1 MEIRLEWLKA
11 FRAIMHTGTA
21 TGATAIVFR
30 TQPQVSRMIAGLES
44 SLGFQLFI
52 REGRRLIPTADGLR
66 FYAHIE
72 PLLSNFDR
80 LSGFAED
87 IKEKRGR
94 PLVVAAEPFLLANLV
109 PTAVER
115 MHSSEGTQF
124 AIDLCVR
131 EIGLWASRSN
141 VDLAIVALPFTQ
153 TDLEQFSFA
162 EVELV
167 ATIPEAHPLAKK
179 EVVDITE
186 LAAQPFIALRQTT
199 LLRSQI
205 EMAAVRVGKPFRPLM
220 ETESGATACEL
231 VSRGIGVSVSDPI
244 LASAFSDRGV
254 VARRLTVPLKV
265 TYGFLVN
272 PAAGLTQILQMAHH
286 VVDTAI
292 VVAGDLVTTQPSVFE
307 RIAGALGH
315 QKASALGDDHPSAY
329 GRPEGEPDTF
339 DGDDDG
345 LV

>member
-11 FRAIMHTGTA
+11 FRAIMQTGTA

-30 TQPQVSRMIAGLES
+30 TQPQVSRMISGLEH
-44 SLGFQLFI
+44 SLGFQLFT
-52 REGRRLIPTADGLR
+52 REGRRLIPTVDGLR
-66 FYAHIE
+66 FYSHIE

-80 LSGFAED
+80 LPGFAED

-94 PLVVAAEPFLLANLV
+94 PLVVAAEPFLLGNLV
-109 PTAVER
+109 PSSVESMYR
-115 MHSSEGTQF
+115 SEGTKF

-131 EIGLWASRSN
+131 EIGLWVSRSN

-167 ATIPEAHPLAKK
+167 ATIPEAHPLASK

-186 LAAQPFIALRQTT
+186 LASQPFIALRQTT

-205 EMAAVRVGKPFRPLM
+205 DVAAVGAGKPFRPII
-220 ETESGATACEL
+220 ETGSGATACEL
-231 VSRGIGVSVSDPI
+231 VARGVGVSISDPI
-244 LASAFSDRGV
+244 LASSFRDRGV

-272 PAAGLTQILQMAHH
+272 PSAALTQILQMAHH

-292 VVAGDLVTTQPSVFE
+292 SVAGDLVTTQPSVFE
-307 RIAGALGH
+307 RIAGALAH
-315 QKASALGDDHPSAY
+315 QKPGAPGDDDPSSYDRSA
-329 GRPEGEPDTF
+329 GGPDTF
-339 DGDDDG
+339 DDDDG
-345 LV
+345 PV